1 MIGSNVFGAA
11 MTHYQKR
18 EFYHGLLA
26 EIADLE

>member
-1 MIGSNVFGAA
+1 MIGSNVFAAA

-26 EIADLE
+26 HYPN